1 MANVTR
7 YDPFGDLVDDFL
19 KGFFV
24 RPITAEGATGAPRL
38 KVEVSEQAEAFKV
51 QAEIPGVKKDEIQVA
66 IDGDQVSITAEVRK
80 ERDVKDGERVIHR
93 VEGDREV
100 RRRRARARPA
110 EEEDPERAAAE
121 HPVSGAGGESKGR
134 PIGPPFPLLAAG
146 RPAIESGPCPSPPPL
161 PPRRP
166 RSSPRRCR
174 TSAAS
179 TARRSS

>member
-80 ERDVKDGERVIHR
+80 ERDVKEGERVIHSER
-93 VEGDREV
+93 YYGKV
-100 RRRRARARPA
+100 ARAFRLGH
-110 EEEDPERAAAE
+110 EID
-121 HPVSGAGGESKGR
+121 ESKATAKYADGV
-134 PIGPPFPLLAAG
+134 LELV
-146 RPAIESGPCPSPPPL
+146 L
-161 PPRRP
+161 PKKK
-166 RSSPRRCR
+166 
-174 TSAAS
+174 TQSARQLS
-179 TARRSS
+179 IQ

>member
-38 KVEVSEQAEAFKV
+38 KVEVSEQAESFKV

-80 ERDVKDGERVIHR
+80 EKDVKEGERVVHSER
-93 VEGDREV
+93 YYGKV
-100 RRRRARARPA
+100 ARAFRLGHEIDEA
-110 EEEDPERAAAE
+110 SATAKYTDGVLEL
-121 HPVSGAGGESKGR
+121 V
-134 PIGPPFPLLAAG
+134 
-146 RPAIESGPCPSPPPL
+146 L
-161 PPRRP
+161 PKKK
-166 RSSPRRCR
+166 
-174 TSAAS
+174 TQSARQLS
-179 TARRSS
+179 VQ